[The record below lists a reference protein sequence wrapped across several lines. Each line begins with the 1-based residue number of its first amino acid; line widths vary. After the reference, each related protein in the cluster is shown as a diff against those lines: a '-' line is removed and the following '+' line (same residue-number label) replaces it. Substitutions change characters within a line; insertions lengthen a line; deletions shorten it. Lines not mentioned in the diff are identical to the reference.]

1 MSQGD
6 ACCQVKLEQ
15 WWVHCDSRFL
25 NRKDD
30 NSSIGLFKWLEMYKV
45 VVDGHCFGFRT
56 WFAGQILVIEF
67 HEINVGGY
75 NSKNA
80 CLRKLEKETI
90 YGNTH

>member
-1 MSQGD
+1 
-6 ACCQVKLEQ
+6 
-15 WWVHCDSRFL
+15 
-25 NRKDD
+25 
-30 NSSIGLFKWLEMYKV
+30 MYKV
-45 VVDGHCFGFRT
+45 VVGGHCFGFQT

-80 CLRKLEKETI
+80 CLRKLKKETI